1 MDRQNEATARPDIN
15 ARGWTETHWVSPS
28 GRIVGQFLYA
38 GGEGAALGYD
48 HDGTRDGFRNV
59 AYVLECIASNG
70 PLVAERNALRAEVA
84 ALREAL
90 KAFLRAPSI
99 GSSGPGSVT
108 IEVASFNLKAARE
121 ALAAR
126 AGEDGR

>member
-15 ARGWTETHWVSPS
+15 ARGWTETHWASPS

-70 PLVAERNALRAEVA
+70 PLLAERDALRAEVA

-90 KAFLRAPSI
+90 GGLLAACEKIDDDYYVAI
-99 GSSGPGSVT
+99 GPA
-108 IEVASFNLKAARE
+108 EAAARS

-126 AGEDGR
+126 AGKEGGA